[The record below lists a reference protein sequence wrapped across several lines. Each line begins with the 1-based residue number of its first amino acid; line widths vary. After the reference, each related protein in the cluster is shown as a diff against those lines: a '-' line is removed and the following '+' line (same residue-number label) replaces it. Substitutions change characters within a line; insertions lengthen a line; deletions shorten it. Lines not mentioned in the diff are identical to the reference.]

1 MRALSGIRA
10 ARFRHLRILHARRRQ
25 RKRPAC
31 ARTGVAGALAR
42 HSVQVQPD
50 TVQSI
55 SGIRL
60 EALEQR
66 THQGFCADTVGCRYR
81 HYGAQDARRRHR
93 CCLRPARRRSAGSH
107 SGAGAHAED
116 DRISEKI
123 RQDFR
128 PHCGGAALKTG
139 LLGRSFVTLSI
150 IVALLSGC
158 ASTSSDSS
166 RDELPTRSDQTDT
179 QKRAQI
185 RLQLAVGYYQQG
197 QFATALYELKQA
209 LQIDPNFADAYGMRA
224 LVFMG
229 VGENALA
236 EENFQRALR
245 LPPNN
250 PDMSNNYG
258 WFLCQHGRGSRSI
271 AYIDAAL
278 KNRSYQS
285 PSKALN
291 NAGVCSLKQ
300 KNTGAAEKYLTRAF
314 QQDPSNPDTNANLA
328 KLYYSRGDFKRAQF
342 YVGRATAADSSS
354 ADALW
359 TAIKVERKL
368 GNRQA
373 ETAYVGQL
381 RKHYSNSHEFAAFF
395 RVANKKKTK
404 KKKNNQQDTT
414 RLCARSGQPCDA
426 APRKP
431 AC

>member
-1 MRALSGIRA
+1 M
-10 ARFRHLRILHARRRQ
+10 
-25 RKRPAC
+25 
-31 ARTGVAGALAR
+31 
-42 HSVQVQPD
+42 
-50 TVQSI
+50 
-55 SGIRL
+55 
-60 EALEQR
+60 
-66 THQGFCADTVGCRYR
+66 
-81 HYGAQDARRRHR
+81 
-93 CCLRPARRRSAGSH
+93 
-107 SGAGAHAED
+107 
-116 DRISEKI
+116 
-123 RQDFR
+123 
-128 PHCGGAALKTG
+128 KTG

-166 RDELPTRSDQTDT
+166 RDELPTSSDQSDT

-197 QFATALYELKQA
+197 QFATALDELKQA

-224 LVFMG
+224 LVYMG

-245 LPPNN
+245 LTPNN
-250 PDMSNNYG
+250 PDLSNNYG
-258 WFLCQHGRGSRSI
+258 WFLCQNGRESQSI
-271 AYIDAAL
+271 AYFDAAL

-381 RKHYSNSHEFAAFF
+381 RKHYSNSHEYAAFLRGAF
-395 RVANKKKTK
+395 
-404 KKKNNQQDTT
+404 DE
-414 RLCARSGQPCDA
+414 
-426 APRKP
+426 
-431 AC
+431 